1 MPSAFWFSF
10 ALGAGLGVC
19 NAAASYAVIRHA
31 LTRPDNVFIR
41 LVLSSLVVRIVLLLL
56 PLLLLLLLLLV
67 DVQEAGFVTGLL
79 GAFVLGVGGEWW
91 LLKGRDMNAITP
103 TV

>member
-1 MPSAFWFSF
+1 M
-10 ALGAGLGVC
+10 C

-56 PLLLLLLLLLV
+56 AVVLTLLLV

>member
-56 PLLLLLLLLLV
+56 AVVLTLLLV

>member
-56 PLLLLLLLLLV
+56 AVVLTLLLV

-91 LLKGRDMNAITP
+91 LLKSRDMNAVTP